1 MALTLE
7 RHDTPPDGPIVGTA
21 HAHWRDEA
29 DAQSLAMALA
39 QAPGIQSG
47 RMVLTGDL
55 GAGKTTFVRH
65 LLRSLGVTG
74 TIKSPTYAVLEPH
87 QAAAELGGFD
97 ILHFD
102 CYRFQDPQEWEDAGF
117 RDQWDGPGLKLCE
130 WPQRVPGLSD
140 SADWHI
146 DIQASGAQSREVR
159 IQALTA
165 LGVSWLDHLQS

>member
-7 RHDTPPDGPIVGTA
+7 RHDTPPNGPIVGTA
-21 HAHWRDEA
+21 HWRTEA
-29 DAQSLAMALA
+29 DAQAMAAALS
-39 QAPGIQSG
+39 QAPGIASG
-47 RMVLTGDL
+47 RIVLTGDL

-65 LLRSLGVTG
+65 LLRGLGVTG
-74 TIKSPTYAVLEPH
+74 PIKSPTYAVLEPH
-87 QAAAELGGFD
+87 LAHAAQGGFD

-117 RDQWDGPGLKLCE
+117 REQWDGPGLKLCE
-130 WPQRVPGLSD
+130 WPQRVPGLCE

-146 DIQASGAQSREVR
+146 DIQTDPSQGREVR

-165 LGVSWLDHLQS
+165 LGASWMNHLQA